1 MGLGDRRVMDWDRMS
16 NDWDPKSLDEA
27 NAATENSNLSEL
39 ARKKKKNNSKPLE
52 TLKSSS
58 V

>member
-1 MGLGDRRVMDWDRMS
+1 MDWDRMS
-16 NDWDPKSLDEA
+16 SDWDPKSLDEA